1 MTISSDEDVGPME
14 TRSFSEQD
22 SQNRQF
28 CETRIN
34 EIHSIL
40 NEDVVDNFSS
50 NVCRQKVQFVCISS
64 AKLMAEDNRT
74 LAQPTEKN
82 EDVGAPNCK
91 DRSSFACDIL
101 LLAAASKACGSTWL
115 TKELEGRFMSDASV
129 GEDMDVTILL
139 PDEEAYNDLEF
150 LIQSLTVWTPTNP
163 SRVLQILESRVGK
176 ILGFHQLLV
185 VNNESQFRG
194 KVTATN
200 I

>member
-1 MTISSDEDVGPME
+1 MTISLGEDGEPMA
-14 TRSFSEQD
+14 TRSLEND
-22 SQNRQF
+22 SQHRQF

-40 NEDVVDNFSS
+40 NEDVADNLAS
-50 NVCRQKVQFVCISS
+50 NICRQKVQFVCITSTN
-64 AKLMAEDNRT
+64 LLAEDNET
-74 LAQPTEKN
+74 HSQPRKKN
-82 EDVGAPNCK
+82 KDVGAPNNK

-115 TKELEGRFMSDASV
+115 TRELEGRFVNDVSV
-129 GEDMDVTILL
+129 GEDTDVIILL

-150 LIQSLTVWTPTNP
+150 LIESLTVWRLTNP

-185 VNNESQFRG
+185 VNNESQVRG
-194 KVTATN
+194 KIT
-200 I
+200 